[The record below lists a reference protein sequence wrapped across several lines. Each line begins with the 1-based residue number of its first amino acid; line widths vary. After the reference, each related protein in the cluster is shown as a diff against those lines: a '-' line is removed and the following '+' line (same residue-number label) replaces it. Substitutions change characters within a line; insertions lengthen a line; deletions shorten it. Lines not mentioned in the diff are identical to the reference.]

1 MHEDWY
7 HEKPQTSAY
16 RGAALQLPRW
26 EPRLFRT
33 LSCTFCSFLG
43 ASIFLPLETQT
54 STVSGWCGSNWFRLL
69 FFCKPQEWS
78 LQREVVCLTS
88 SASNFARCR
97 FMRLNDVIGYS
108 CWFWNRS
115 WHLAKH
121 RRSITAKHH
130 SVRYGKFTCELA
142 ARHFYQVCDALE
154 YLHTQ
159 TPQIIHRQLQMAFSD
174 HKDVGENL
182 PEAYHASLW

>member
-1 MHEDWY
+1 MLQFSFALRQ
-7 HEKPQTSAY
+7 KPQPFLVD
-16 RGAALQLPRW
+16 AAQID
-26 EPRLFRT
+26 FV
-33 LSCTFCSFLG
+33 CCFVF
-43 ASIFLPLETQT
+43 
-54 STVSGWCGSNWFRLL
+54 
-69 FFCKPQEWS
+69 KPQEWS
-78 LQREVVCLTS
+78 LRREVVCSTS

-97 FMRLNDVIGYS
+97 FVRLNDVICSS

-121 RRSITAKHH
+121 QRSITAKHH

-159 TPQIIHRQLQMAFSD
+159 TPQIIHRRLQMAF
-174 HKDVGENL
+174 
-182 PEAYHASLW
+182 